1 MMEKIKRIIKKI
13 IRIMCILSNILVI
26 GFAVYAVF
34 LHFWKQILIIIGF
47 IIVIIIIA
55 WAFEDI

>member
-1 MMEKIKRIIKKI
+1 MIGIIKRI

-26 GFAVYAVF
+26 GFVVYIVF